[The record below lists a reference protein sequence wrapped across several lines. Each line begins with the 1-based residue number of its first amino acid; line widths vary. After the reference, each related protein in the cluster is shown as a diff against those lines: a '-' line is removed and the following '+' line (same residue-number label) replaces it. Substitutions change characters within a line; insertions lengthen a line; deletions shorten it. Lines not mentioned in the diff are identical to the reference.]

1 MRLVRLDDDVMCARA
16 LPVEYLVPDDL
27 DYTGPDQ
34 FKRLATT
41 FARRRQISMR
51 TYPEFGAKVSGEFLC
66 PQVGKPFF
74 SIVPEL
80 MAARIHF
87 CEYPTH
93 NDIKIKTLAHL
104 DLSLYHTDA

>member
-1 MRLVRLDDDVMCARA
+1 MRLVRLDDDVMRART
-16 LPVEYLVPDDL
+16 LPVEYLGPDDP

-51 TYPEFGAKVSGEFLC
+51 TYPEFGAKVSGGFLSH
-66 PQVGKPFF
+66 QVGKSFF
-74 SIVPEL
+74 SIVPKL
-80 MAARIHF
+80 MAPRIRF

-93 NDIKIKTLAHL
+93 NDIKIRTLAHL
-104 DLSLYHTDA
+104 DLSHYHTDA